1 MGTIISGG
9 VMIAFGIG
17 VLVTRQVS
25 VSNGSRSAVMTG
37 KSTVG
42 LGVVVLIAGIVT
54 VIVGLV
60 NMT

>member
-25 VSNGSRSAVMTG
+25 VSNGSQSAVMTG

-42 LGVVVLIAGIVT
+42 LGVVVLVAGIVT

-60 NMT
+60 NIT